1 MENNVILQQCIVSE
15 LAQVV
20 TETVMERMG
29 DILPV
34 LKPREP
40 EKYLTRTEVCKLLH
54 ISLKT
59 LYTREAR
66 KEIIA
71 YKIGGRKLYKASEIE
86 QFLVKVNK

>member
-1 MENNVILQQCIVSE
+1 MEKNVILQQCSVSE
-15 LAQVV
+15 LAQAV

-29 DILPV
+29 NILPL
-34 LKPREP
+34 LKPKET
-40 EKYLTRTEVCKLLH
+40 EKYLTRMEVCKLFH
-54 ISLKT
+54 ITLKT

-86 QFLVKVNK
+86 QSLVKVNK